1 MWIEDKR
8 TAWEAPACHLNGKLF
23 YILYTIIMFFPRC
36 SCRSVQ
42 STVVFGRRRPKLL
55 GSTLATLKGHRARN
69 IPQCWWRLCCRLCF
83 DVSWWFCF
91 FAPLFC
97 LCGEFCSCYFLFM
110 KFMKNLLLLQLSGGG
125 MSCWRLEWN
134 WKWKPCPA
142 ASRHM
147 RGTNCWI
154 ALDSPW

>member
-8 TAWEAPACHLNGKLF
+8 TAWEAPARHLNGKL
-23 YILYTIIMFFPRC
+23 LYTIIMFFPRC

-83 DVSWWFCF
+83 DVSWWFF
-91 FAPLFC
+91 FAPFVLP
-97 LCGEFCSCYFLFM
+97 M
-110 KFMKNLLLLQLSGGG
+110 RRILLLLFPVHEVYEEFVVASTVWWRYVVLKAG
-125 MSCWRLEWN
+125 MELKVEAV
-134 WKWKPCPA
+134 PCCVKA
-142 ASRHM
+142 HAWHKL
-147 RGTNCWI
+147 
-154 ALDSPW
+154 LDSIG

>member
-8 TAWEAPACHLNGKLF
+8 TAWEAPARHLNGKLF

-69 IPQCWWRLCCRLCF
+69 IPQCWWRLLLMVLLFCTICF
-83 DVSWWFCF
+83 AYAEN
-91 FAPLFC
+91 FAPVISCSWSLWRICCCFNC
-97 LCGEFCSCYFLFM
+97 LVEVCRAEGWDGIESGSRA
-110 KFMKNLLLLQLSGGG
+110 LLRQ
-125 MSCWRLEWN
+125 
-134 WKWKPCPA
+134 
-142 ASRHM
+142 
-147 RGTNCWI
+147 GTCVAKI
-154 ALDSPW
+154 VG